1 MSNWRSTI
9 TIRPS
14 YKLKPHTSDRL
25 VERISKRLRVRIFYT
40 MERDRND
47 EVYPFWG
54 NEDYCE
60 IGLTRTD
67 FDLSDKGV
75 RIEPK
80 AILLGSI
87 FSAIKFFFETSEGAK

>member
-1 MSNWRSTI
+1 MRNTNIKEYSKGITEMSNWRSTI

-47 EVYPFWG
+47 EVYHPFPVRWVWRFQSTFLG
-54 NEDYCE
+54 K
-60 IGLTRTD
+60 IV
-67 FDLSDKGV
+67 LSQH
-75 RIEPK
+75 
-80 AILLGSI
+80 LLFHSC
-87 FSAIKFFFETSEGAK
+87 SV